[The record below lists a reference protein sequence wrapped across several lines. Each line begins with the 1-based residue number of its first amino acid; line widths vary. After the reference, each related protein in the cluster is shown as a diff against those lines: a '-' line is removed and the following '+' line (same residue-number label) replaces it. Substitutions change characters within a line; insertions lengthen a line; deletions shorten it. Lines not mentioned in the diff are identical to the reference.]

1 MIFFVIWAQQ
11 LIFFFSSS
19 SSRHHCPNVPK
30 LLVGTKVDLREDSDT
45 LARLQDK
52 RMAPITKEQA
62 ENLAKELHCVRY
74 MECSALTQ
82 AGLKNVFDEAIRTVL
97 NPPDLSKGKGK
108 GGSGKKGKCSLF

>member
-1 MIFFVIWAQQ
+1 MVSPPSFENARAKWNPEI
-11 LIFFFSSS
+11 S
-19 SSRHHCPNVPK
+19 HHCPNVPK

-62 ENLAKELHCVRY
+62 ENLSKELGCMKY

-97 NPPDLSKGKGK
+97 NPKPIDTKKG
-108 GGSGKKGKCSLF
+108 GKKGKCSLF